1 MSTFDSFD
9 IPEIGENQSR
19 FHKTKNIWL
28 KHEEKIILA
37 IGIILIA
44 GIAFEA
50 GFLQGEKNK
59 KEPVVVNKVAASTEC
74 AANETA
80 NADSA
85 NQPAEK
91 PPAQNTTV
99 TDTKNCPYVASK
111 NSNKYHL
118 ASCQFAAKIKPEN
131 KICFSSADEAQKRGF
146 QGAKCCIK

>member
-1 MSTFDSFD
+1 MSTFDSFN

-59 KEPVVVNKVAASTEC
+59 KEPVVVNKAAASTEC
-74 AANETA
+74 AANETV

-91 PPAQNTTV
+91 PPAQNTAV

>member
-1 MSTFDSFD
+1 MSTFDSNNN
-9 IPEIGENQSR
+9 PNIGENQSR

-28 KHEEKIILA
+28 KYEEKIILA
-37 IGIILIA
+37 IGIMLIA

-59 KEPVVVNKVAASTEC
+59 KESVVVNKVAASSEC
-74 AANETA
+74 AANEAA
-80 NADSA
+80 NNTN

-91 PPAQNTTV
+91 PPAQNTAV